1 MKKLDTPLFFL
12 KGLMN
17 RMFEIRVPATSANL
31 GPGFDSLGLA
41 VSLYLT
47 LTVKEEAEE
56 WEILHDLG
64 EGIPTDKSNLI
75 IETAL
80 SLAPKMKPRN
90 ITMVSEIPAARG
102 LGSSSAA
109 IVAGI
114 ELANQCAD
122 LHLSIDEKIQI
133 ATRIEGHP
141 DNVTP
146 AITGDF
152 TVGTVLDSKVFWMK
166 ASFPE
171 TVLVV
176 TIPDKELLTKE
187 SRAVLPDSL
196 PFKDAVKG
204 SGIANMLVAAVLSGD
219 IEQAGKLMEQD
230 VFHEP
235 FRGVLVPELAL
246 VRKLGHEMDAYG
258 TYLSGAGT
266 TILTMIHPDKA
277 APFVAAAKAGFPGSE
292 VKMLQIE
299 KTGVQVIR

>member
-1 MKKLDTPLFFL
+1 
-12 KGLMN
+12 
-17 RMFEIRVPATSANL
+17 MFDIRVPATSANL

-47 LTVKEEAEE
+47 LTVKEEADE

-64 EGIPTDKSNLI
+64 AGIPTDKTNLI

-80 SLAPKMKPRN
+80 SLAPNMAPRK
-90 ITMVSEIPAARG
+90 ITMTSEVPAARG

-122 LHLSIDEKIQI
+122 LQLSIDDKIQI

-152 TVGTVLDSKVFWMK
+152 TVGTVLDSKVYWTK

-171 TVLVV
+171 VALVV
-176 TIPDKELLTKE
+176 TIPEKELLTKA

-196 PFKDAVKG
+196 PFKEAVKG
-204 SGIANMLVAAVLSGD
+204 SSISNMLVAAVFSGD
-219 IEQAGKLMEQD
+219 IEKAGALMEQD

-235 FRGVLVPELAL
+235 YRGALVPELSQ
-246 VRKLGHEMDAYG
+246 VRKLGHKMGAYG

-266 TILTMIHPDKA
+266 TILTMIHPEKA
-277 APFVAAAKAGFPGSE
+277 AAFVAAAKAAVKDSE
-292 VKMLQIE
+292 VKLLHVE
-299 KTGVQVIR
+299 KNGVQVIK

>member
-1 MKKLDTPLFFL
+1 
-12 KGLMN
+12 
-17 RMFEIRVPATSANL
+17 MFDIRVPATSANL

-64 EGIPTDKSNLI
+64 EGIPTDKTNLI

-80 SLAPKMKPRN
+80 SLAPDMKPRK
-90 ITMVSEIPAARG
+90 ITMVSEVPAARG

-122 LHLSIDEKIQI
+122 LQLSVDEKIQI

-152 TVGTVLDSKVFWMK
+152 TVGTVLDSKVYWMK

-171 TVLVV
+171 TALVV
-176 TIPDKELLTKE
+176 TIPAKELLTKE
-187 SRAVLPDSL
+187 SRSVLPESL
-196 PFKDAVKG
+196 PFKEAVKG
-204 SGIANMLVAAVLSGD
+204 SAIANMLVAAVLSGN
-219 IEQAGKLMEQD
+219 IEQAGMLMEQD

-235 FRGVLVPELAL
+235 YRGALVPELAS
-246 VRKLGHEMDAYG
+246 VRKLGHELGAYG

-266 TILTMIHPDKA
+266 TILTMIHPEKA
-277 APFVAAAKAGFPGSE
+277 AAFVAAAKAGIPDSE
-292 VKMLQIE
+292 VKLLQIE
-299 KTGVQVIR
+299 KKGVQVIR